1 MWRERGCFKE
11 VNKLNFSREVFL
23 KKKKE
28 ALTEINSFREN
39 FKKRETKVK
48 AELEEAGRTL
58 KGLSEKF
65 RWWGT
70 LP

>member
-1 MWRERGCFKE
+1 MTE
-11 VNKLNFSREVFL
+11 LIFSRKVFL

-28 ALTEINSFREN
+28 ALTKVNSFSEN

-48 AELEEAGRTL
+48 ADSDEAIKVWAELS
-58 KGLSEKF
+58 KKF
-65 RWWGT
+65 KWWHS

>member
-1 MWRERGCFKE
+1 MRD
-11 VNKLNFSREVFL
+11 LNFSREIFL

-28 ALTEINSFREN
+28 ALSKVNSFREN

-48 AELEEAGRTL
+48 ADLDEAS
-58 KGLSEKF
+58 KIWAEVSKKF
-65 RWWGT
+65 KWWQS

>member
-1 MWRERGCFKE
+1 MK
-11 VNKLNFSREVFL
+11 KLNFSRKIFL

-28 ALTEINSFREN
+28 ALTKVHSFREN

-48 AELEEAGRTL
+48 ADLEEAGRIL
-58 KGLSEKF
+58 KELSKKF
-65 RWWGT
+65 TWWQS

>member
-1 MWRERGCFKE
+1 MTE
-11 VNKLNFSREVFL
+11 LIFSRKIFL

-28 ALTEINSFREN
+28 ALTKVNSFREN

-48 AELEEAGRTL
+48 ADLEKAGRIL
-58 KGLSEKF
+58 KELSKKF
-65 RWWGT
+65 TWWES